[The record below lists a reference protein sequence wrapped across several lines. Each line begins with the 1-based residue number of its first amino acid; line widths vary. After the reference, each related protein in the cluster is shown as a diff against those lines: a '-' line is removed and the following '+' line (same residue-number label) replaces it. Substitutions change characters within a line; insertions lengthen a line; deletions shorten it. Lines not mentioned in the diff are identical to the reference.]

1 MAASVR
7 NVTAQDDVKA
17 LPIDARHKRRIEVVE
32 NLFAYSF
39 VQPSFKAPHK
49 SDLFESII
57 PKIPEIDVKIV
68 EFAPKFPIDR
78 LSKIDLAILRLA
90 IYELMVCPS
99 EPIKVII
106 NEAVE
111 LAKEL
116 GGEKSYTF
124 INGVLGKLIPHDTT
138 K

>member
-1 MAASVR
+1 MAS
-7 NVTAQDDVKA
+7 D
-17 LPIDARHKRRIEVVE
+17 LRHTRRIEAVE

-39 VQPSFKAPHK
+39 VQPAFITPHK
-49 SDLFESII
+49 SDLFDEVV
-57 PKIPEIDVKIV
+57 PKIKEIDEKIV

-90 IYELMVCPS
+90 IYELKINPV
-99 EPIKVII
+99 EPIKVVI
-106 NEAVE
+106 NEAIE

-124 INGVLGKLIPHDTT
+124 INGVLAKLIPHDTT
-138 K
+138 E

>member
-1 MAASVR
+1 MAAR
-7 NVTAQDDVKA
+7 TPPMDV
-17 LPIDARHKRRIEVVE
+17 RHKRRIEVVE
-32 NLFAYSF
+32 DLFAYSF
-39 VQPSFKAPHK
+39 VQPSFKTPHK
-49 SDLFESII
+49 SELFQAII
-57 PKIPEIDVKIV
+57 TKIPEIDMKIV

-90 IYELMVCPS
+90 IYELIISPS
-99 EPIKVII
+99 EPAKVVI

-124 INGVLGKLIPHDTT
+124 VNGVLGKLIPYVAT